1 MIVFE
6 KVKYNAYTEI
16 ERTCGHYYPMK
27 QFLKINIKEHRTIQ
41 NDVFWG
47 EKFKW
52 ICIWSSNI
60 NDIPLM
66 SKD

>member
-41 NDVFWG
+41 SDVFWG

-52 ICIWSSNI
+52 ICI
-60 NDIPLM
+60 
-66 SKD
+66 